1 MTPSTP
7 ARPLVVESISAL
19 RTALAEAGR
28 VAFVPTMGALHEGHV
43 SLVSHAAT
51 VADTVVVSIF
61 VNPLQFTQPEDLERY
76 PRTIEADVAT
86 IEATGLP
93 VIVFAPSVDELYP
106 TWPVE
111 TKVVAGPV
119 GSMFEGASRPGHFD
133 GVLTIVAKLIGI
145 VRPETIIF
153 GQKDAQQVFLVKR
166 MVADLNLPVRVDVAP
181 TVREP
186 DGLALSSRNR
196 FLDPKHKRAA
206 LTLSHALEAAESS
219 ADLGIDGVLA
229 AAQGVLMGESLVQL
243 DYLKVVVPS
252 TFLPVN
258 DGYTGKAVVIIAAV
272 VGGVR
277 LIDNTEVHLGG

>member
-86 IEATGLP
+86 IEVTGLP

-153 GQKDAQQVFLVKR
+153 GQKDAQFSMLCFWQVYT
-166 MVADLNLPVRVDVAP
+166 PV
-181 TVREP
+181 
-186 DGLALSSRNR
+186 LFHNR
-196 FLDPKHKRAA
+196 
-206 LTLSHALEAAESS
+206 
-219 ADLGIDGVLA
+219 LGD
-229 AAQGVLMGESLVQL
+229 
-243 DYLKVVVPS
+243 
-252 TFLPVN
+252 
-258 DGYTGKAVVIIAAV
+258 
-272 VGGVR
+272 
-277 LIDNTEVHLGG
+277 